1 MFKPITYGKNL
12 IFVPQQLLNRLNS
25 CICINVTG
33 LQKTTKRIKNILVA
47 VQRLTIF
54 GIDLFLNTLN
64 LSIPFS
70 FIYPKISIAN
80 LVNTHSYNV
89 YVDVLQ
95 IEMPINFL
103 KLISKALQHF
113 HMKFLNERISKLTPL
128 CF

>member
-12 IFVPQQLLNRLNS
+12 IFVPQHLLNRLNS
-25 CICINVTG
+25 CSINVTC
-33 LQKTTKRIKNILVA
+33 LRKTTKRIKNILVA